1 MLFLQ
6 RLALADLK
14 LDAII
19 RSTGFKLARQRKHK
33 VYKHAE
39 LRKTLTLPSTPKNIG
54 KDVP

>member
-6 RLALADLK
+6 RLALADLE